1 MMKAKCGHLVEG
13 STSEAHFGL
22 CRKCHSNFT
31 FVTDLESKHGE
42 DALVQYWYAMVLSNL
57 YSGEENKL
65 GVNCLIDHLTE
76 FYHRK
81 LATVPSKERY
91 IRKMIYMLN
100 SLRQPFD
107 IDSMK

>member
-1 MMKAKCGHLVEG
+1 M
-13 STSEAHFGL
+13 
-22 CRKCHSNFT
+22 
-31 FVTDLESKHGE
+31 
-42 DALVQYWYAMVLSNL
+42 ALANL

-65 GVNCLIDHLTE
+65 GVNCLIDHLVE
-76 FYHRK
+76 FYHGK

>member
-1 MMKAKCGHLVEG
+1 MHWYK
-13 STSEAHFGL
+13 
-22 CRKCHSNFT
+22 
-31 FVTDLESKHGE
+31 
-42 DALVQYWYAMVLSNL
+42 YWYSMVLANL

-65 GVNCLIDHLTE
+65 GVNCLIDHLVE
-76 FYHRK
+76 FYHGK
-81 LATVPSKERY
+81 LATVPSRRRY